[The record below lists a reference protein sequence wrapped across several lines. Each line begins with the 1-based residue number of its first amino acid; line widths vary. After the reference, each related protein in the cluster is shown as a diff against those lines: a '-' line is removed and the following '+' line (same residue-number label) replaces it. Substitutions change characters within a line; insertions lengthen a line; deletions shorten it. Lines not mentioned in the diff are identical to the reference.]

1 MLIISAAGDYSLRC
15 SSFSSDLA
23 RLEGK
28 RLRVQTR
35 GDLGRVYASSQGLR
49 SFVPGLAE
57 GKVDKKKKRANC
69 STFAPRYFW
78 ASLARPLTQSFVLL
92 FFFSTKAVGFKHL
105 VGGKAQI
112 QLKYSWGGGPINR
125 RIDLI
130 FICLKQARVKHLLF
144 ATKQRK

>member
-57 GKVDKKKKRANC
+57 GKVDKKKKEQI
-69 STFAPRYFW
+69 AP
-78 ASLARPLTQSFVLL
+78 LL
-92 FFFSTKAVGFKHL
+92 RHGTSG
-105 VGGKAQI
+105 
-112 QLKYSWGGGPINR
+112 R
-125 RIDLI
+125 
-130 FICLKQARVKHLLF
+130 LLPGL
-144 ATKQRK
+144 